1 MGQLAYVF
9 PGQGA
14 QQPGMGKALY
24 RNSPAA
30 RKLMDRA
37 ETLMPGLLEA
47 CFEGPMERLTQT
59 DIAQPAI
66 FTISLACA
74 KAAAES
80 GIKPQAVAGFSLGE
94 WSAVKFAGMLS
105 FETAFEL
112 VRNRGAWMQECADKN
127 PGGMAAVL
135 RMEGEELLEIL
146 KSHPDVWPVNHNTK
160 EQTVVAARQ
169 ADLENFLSDMK
180 ERGKRCMKLN
190 VAGAF
195 HSPLMKEASQHLGEA
210 LKNLDILPPALP
222 VYSNLTAAPYT
233 QASAAATLAS
243 QCSENVRWVDSIRA
257 MADSGIDSFL
267 ELGPGRVLCG
277 LISKILPEARVYQA
291 EDMDGIQAAIKQMG
305 EEA

>member
-24 RNSPAA
+24 RSSPAA

-37 ETLMPGLLEA
+37 ETLMPGLLQA
-47 CFEGPMERLTQT
+47 CFEGPMEDLTRT
-59 DIAQPAI
+59 DLAQPAI
-66 FTISLACA
+66 FVISLATA
-74 KAAAES
+74 RAAAEA
-80 GIKPQAVAGFSLGE
+80 GLKPRAAAGFSLGE
-94 WSAVKFAGMLS
+94 WTAVQFAGMFT

-112 VRNRGAWMQECADKN
+112 VRRRGKWMQECAGQR

-135 RMEGEELLEIL
+135 RTGKEELAGIL
-146 KSHPDVWPVNHNTK
+146 VSHPRVWAVNHNTD
-160 EQTVVAARQ
+160 EQTVVAAAQ
-169 ADLENFLSDMK
+169 ADLDSFLEDMK
-180 ERGKRCMKLN
+180 IRGKRCMRLN

-195 HSPLMKEASQHLGEA
+195 HSPLMKDASARLRDA
-210 LKNLDILPPALP
+210 LEKIDILPPALP

-233 QASAAATLAS
+233 RDEAADTLS
-243 QCSENVRWVDSIRA
+243 RQCSENVRWVDGIRA
-257 MADSGIDSFL
+257 MADSGITGFL
-267 ELGPGRVLCG
+267 ELGPGRVLSG

-291 EDMDGIQAAIKQMG
+291 EDMDGLLAAARQIG

>member
-47 CFEGPMERLTQT
+47 CFEGPMERLTRT

-66 FTISLACA
+66 FIVSLACA
-74 KAAAES
+74 KTAAES
-80 GIKPQAVAGFSLGE
+80 GIKPRAVAGFSLGE
-94 WSAVKFAGMLS
+94 WTAVQFAGMLP
-105 FETAFEL
+105 FESAFEL
-112 VRNRGAWMQECADKN
+112 VRKRGKWMQACADRH

-135 RMEGEELLEIL
+135 RTEREELLEIL
-146 KSHPDVWPVNHNTK
+146 RHHPGVWAVNHNTP
-160 EQTVVAARQ
+160 EQTVVAAQ
-169 ADLENFLSDMK
+169 TAELDGFLEDMK

-195 HSPLMKEASQHLGEA
+195 HSPLMKDASQNLMDA
-210 LKNLDILPPALP
+210 LRGLDILPPALP
-222 VYSNLTAAPYT
+222 VYSNLTAAPYARET
-233 QASAAATLAS
+233 AADTLS
-243 QCSENVRWVDSIRA
+243 RQCAENVRWVESVRA
-257 MADSGIDSFL
+257 MADSGVDSFL
-267 ELGPGRVLCG
+267 ELGPGRVLSG
-277 LISKILPEARVYQA
+277 LISKILPGANVFQA
-291 EDMDGIQAAIKQMG
+291 EDTDGIRAAVGQTG